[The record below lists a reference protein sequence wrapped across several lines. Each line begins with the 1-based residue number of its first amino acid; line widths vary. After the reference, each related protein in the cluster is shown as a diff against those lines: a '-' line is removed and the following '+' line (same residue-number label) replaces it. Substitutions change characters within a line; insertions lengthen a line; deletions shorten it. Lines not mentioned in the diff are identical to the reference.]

1 MKQLLLGLTLAARLF
16 AQEDPAPQQ
25 VHLAPGEYRW
35 IPLTVKQ
42 VPTEVVCK
50 YQVSAGNPGVHAEL
64 LTMRDFR
71 LMVRGLQHESLAI
84 SREGQNAEFRRIID
98 FKGQYAV
105 VLTNRKDAGPVAV
118 SFEVRTDV
126 DPASA
131 AVAQTLPAQRKLVVI
146 LISFSLFFAAVVW
159 SGMKLMRAIR
169 E

>member
-1 MKQLLLGLTLAARLF
+1 
-16 AQEDPAPQQ
+16 
-25 VHLAPGEYRW
+25 
-35 IPLTVKQ
+35 
-42 VPTEVVCK
+42 
-50 YQVSAGNPGVHAEL
+50 
-64 LTMRDFR
+64 MRDFR
-71 LMVRGLQHESLAI
+71 LMVRGLRHESLAI
-84 SREGQNAEFRRIID
+84 SREAQNAEFRRIVD

-126 DPASA
+126 DPAGA
-131 AVAQTLPAQRKLVVI
+131 TVAQTLPPQRKLAVI